1 MEITGRNT
9 TGLELPVHKAHIDLT
24 AHRVAEAVADA
35 WCYTPPQTK
44 DGCGRINGDV
54 RVVGDW
60 LFSDVHLPS
69 ALYEIQTRQVLDVL
83 PCLTQR
89 LRGNSPKALLQSGN
103 ASRRGMESVT
113 QVIHGYLD
121 VAYKVVT
128 GGLSELVV

>member
-89 LRGNSPKALLQSGN
+89 LFGNSPKALLLDQHNPNPASGSLTHFVQN
-103 ASRRGMESVT
+103 
-113 QVIHGYLD
+113 YLD
-121 VAYKVVT
+121 VSFNGFSASVP
-128 GGLSELVV
+128 ECAA

>member
-69 ALYEIQTRQVLDVL
+69 ALYEIQTRRVLDVS

-89 LRGNSPKALLQSGN
+89 LRGNSPKALLHGGN
-103 ASRRGMESVT
+103 AFRQGTESLT

-121 VAYKVVT
+121 LPYKVVT
-128 GGLSELVV
+128 GGLSELVA